1 MKKKKTNVFNPAFDG
16 LETAFNKP
24 ASKAPPSEPARPGS
38 KAEFLRQTSE
48 TSLRPAQRGNPP
60 ASNSERREEPQS
72 TKKPEANDDINVF
85 TNAMSGVMPFEK
97 KGGRKTPPREKKTAP
112 PYPAPDIE
120 QEVMEHLRDLV
131 DGTIDMDIT
140 FSDEYIEG
148 SISGVDRNTMKR
160 LKRGLIPIQDH
171 IDLHGLTQKDA
182 EVRVREFLVKS
193 QGRGLQ
199 CVLIVHGRGLN
210 SPDSIPVLKE
220 RLPVWLNKGQ
230 ARKIVKAFASARPYD
245 GGTGAIYVLMRKS
258 LKKRV

>member
-1 MKKKKTNVFNPAFDG
+1 MKKKKVNVFNSAFKR
-16 LETAFNKP
+16 LETTFDKP
-24 ASKAPPSEPARPGS
+24 ARKAVVEPP
-38 KAEFLRQTSE
+38 Q
-48 TSLRPAQRGNPP
+48 
-60 ASNSERREEPQS
+60 
-72 TKKPEANDDINVF
+72 KKTEKIVEVQDDLSVF
-85 TNAMSGVMPFEK
+85 SQAMSNVKPLEK
-97 KGGRKTPPREKKTAP
+97 KGGKIVQTHVKKTAP
-112 PYPAPDIE
+112 PYPAPNVD

-131 DGTIDMDIT
+131 NGTIDMDIT

-171 IDLHGLTQKDA
+171 IDLHGLTQRDA
-182 EVRVREFLVKS
+182 ETRVRDFLVKS

-220 RLPVWLNKGQ
+220 RLPVWLNRGP

-245 GGTGAIYVLMRKS
+245 GGTGAIYVLMRKRRS
-258 LKKRV
+258 